1 MREGDLEVM
10 LSYKG
15 YTGKVEVDADSGM
28 LSGCVLNLRDV
39 VAYQMEFQSLKRILL
54 DFGVN
59 FSILLRKNPRLV
71 APRIESGLYHAFHS
85 ISVL

>member
-1 MREGDLEVM
+1 MREGDREVM

-39 VAYQMEFQSLKRILL
+39 VAYHGASFEELER
-54 DFGVN
+54 DFRGA
-59 FSILLRKNPRLV
+59 IDDYLEYCRELRKNPDK
-71 APRIESGLYHAFHS
+71 PF
-85 ISVL
+85 